1 MASLL
6 NEQFGKELYA
16 SNLYLSIS
24 SYFENQSL
32 EGFANFFIVQ
42 SDEEHGHA
50 MRIFDYLHDVDAK
63 IEMPA
68 IAKPPDKFKSTVH
81 AFEETLKQEKQNSK
95 DIYTLVKQS
104 LKDNEFA
111 THTFLQW
118 FVSEQVEEE
127 ASIKRILEQLNM
139 IGNNKSALFLL
150 DKDLSNRKATTE

>member
-1 MASLL
+1 ML

-24 SYFENQSL
+24 SYFDNENL

-50 MRIFDYLHDVDAK
+50 MRIFNYLHDVDAK

-68 IAKPPDKFKSTVH
+68 IAKPPAKFKSTVH

-95 DIYTLVKQS
+95 DIYNVVKQA
-104 LKDNEFA
+104 LKENDFA

-118 FVSEQVEEE
+118 FITEQVEEE
-127 ASIKRILEQLNM
+127 ASVKRILEQLYM

-150 DKDLSNRKATTE
+150 DKDLASRKVGEE